1 MTNTSEINLAIND
14 LNSRLPEFLRP
25 SDLVAF
31 GLYKSR
37 SDLCVAMKRG
47 QAPPS
52 IKVSA
57 HKVVFPKSGLCN
69 WLRERAE
76 ISGGGNDSSQD

>member
-1 MTNTSEINLAIND
+1 MTKTSDINLIIND

-25 SDLVAF
+25 ADLVVF

-37 SDLCVAMKRG
+37 SDVCIAMKRG

-52 IKVSA
+52 IKVSS
-57 HKVVFPKSGLCN
+57 HKVIFPKSGICN
-69 WLRERAE
+69 WLRQKAE
-76 ISGGGNDSSQD
+76 VFGGENDSSQD